1 MKKLL
6 ISILIA
12 LLLILS
18 IFIAVNGLN
27 VGKIE
32 VLGIRGI
39 NQKNSELDQKIQQ
52 ATQLSTIDYQKAVDE
67 VEENSKKLTEEKKNY
82 EDMALLNTDSEGQA
96 TAQIQKYEV
105 EALWVKLGNHAT
117 SEGATMKMDIVKG
130 SSTSENMYDLNF
142 TVNGSYISI
151 IDFISDIENDST
163 LGFKIENFHMSGS
176 GDSLQAT
183 FVCKEI
189 SIIDVNESQVDT
201 GTNNNNTTNNTT
213 NSTTNSTNNTNST
226 NTTSNSATNTNVAK

>member
-18 IFIAVNGLN
+18 IFIAINGLN

-151 IDFISDIENDST
+151 IDFIS
-163 LGFKIENFHMSGS
+163 
-176 GDSLQAT
+176 SLFNSLA
-183 FVCKEI
+183 
-189 SIIDVNESQVDT
+189 
-201 GTNNNNTTNNTT
+201 
-213 NSTTNSTNNTNST
+213 STTL
-226 NTTSNSATNTNVAK
+226 VAPNLL

>member
-18 IFIAVNGLN
+18 IFIAINGLN

-96 TAQIQKYEV
+96 TAQLQKYEV

-117 SEGATMKMDIVKG
+117 SEGATMKMDIVRG

-201 GTNNNNTTNNTT
+201 GTNNNNTTN
-213 NSTTNSTNNTNST
+213 STTNSTNNTNST
-226 NTTSNSATNTNVAK
+226 NTKSNSATNTNVAK

>member
-18 IFIAVNGLN
+18 IFISVNGLN

-82 EDMALLNTDSEGQA
+82 EDMAL
-96 TAQIQKYEV
+96 

-130 SSTSENMYDLNF
+130 SSATENMYDLNF

-201 GTNNNNTTNNTT
+201 GTNNNNTTN
-213 NSTTNSTNNTNST
+213 STTNSTNNTNST

>member
-52 ATQLSTIDYQKAVDE
+52 ATQLSTIDYQKTVDE

-201 GTNNNNTTNNTT
+201 GTNNNNTTN
-213 NSTTNSTNNTNST
+213 STTNSTNNTNST
-226 NTTSNSATNTNVAK
+226 YTTSNSATNTNVAK

>member
-96 TAQIQKYEV
+96 TAQLQKYEV

-201 GTNNNNTTNNTT
+201 GTNNNDTT

>member
-18 IFIAVNGLN
+18 IFIAINGLS

-96 TAQIQKYEV
+96 TAQLQKYEV

-201 GTNNNNTTNNTT
+201 GTNNNNTTN
-213 NSTTNSTNNTNST
+213 STTNNTNNTNST
-226 NTTSNSATNTNVAK
+226 NSTSNSTTNTNVAK

>member
-18 IFIAVNGLN
+18 IFIAINGLN

-201 GTNNNNTTNNTT
+201 GTNNNNTTN
-213 NSTTNSTNNTNST
+213 STTNSTNNTDST

>member
-18 IFIAVNGLN
+18 IFIAINGLN

-82 EDMALLNTDSEGQA
+82 EDVALLNTDSEGQA
-96 TAQIQKYEV
+96 TAQLQKYEV

-201 GTNNNNTTNNTT
+201 GTNNNNTTN
-213 NSTTNSTNNTNST
+213 STNNTNST

>member
-18 IFIAVNGLN
+18 IFIALNGLN
-27 VGKIE
+27 IGKLEI
-32 VLGIRGI
+32 LGIKGI
-39 NQKNSELDQKIQQ
+39 GQKNSELDQKIQQ
-52 ATQLSTIDYQKAVDE
+52 ATQLSSIDYQKAVDE

-82 EDMALLNTDSEGQA
+82 EELALLNTDAEGQV

-117 SEGATMKMDIVKG
+117 SEGATIKMDIVKG
-130 SSTSENMYDLNF
+130 NSTAENVYDLNF

-163 LGFKIENFHMSGS
+163 LGFKIENFKMSGS

-183 FVCKEI
+183 FTCKEI
-189 SIIDVNESQVDT
+189 TIIDVNQSQVVTDT
-201 GTNNNNTTNNTT
+201 DTNTTTNTTNTTNTNNTSNTT
-213 NSTTNSTNNTNST
+213 NTNNT
-226 NTTSNSATNTNVAK
+226 SNVTNTNVAQ

>member
-18 IFIAVNGLN
+18 IFIAINGLN

-201 GTNNNNTTNNTT
+201 KTNDVNTT
-213 NSTTNSTNNTNST
+213 NSATNNTNNTNST
-226 NTTSNSATNTNVAK
+226 NSTSKSTTNTNVAK

>member
-18 IFIAVNGLN
+18 IFIAINGLN
-27 VGKIE
+27 IGKIE

-201 GTNNNNTTNNTT
+201 GTNDVNTT
-213 NSTTNSTNNTNST
+213 NSATNNTNNTNST
-226 NTTSNSATNTNVAK
+226 NSTSNSTTNTNVAK

>member
-18 IFIAVNGLN
+18 IFIAINGLN

-189 SIIDVNESQVDT
+189 SIIDVNQSQVDT
-201 GTNNNNTTNNTT
+201 GTKNNNTT
-213 NSTTNSTNNTNST
+213 NSTTNNTNNTNST
-226 NTTSNSATNTNVAK
+226 NSTSNSTTNTNVAK

>member
-18 IFIAVNGLN
+18 IFIAINGLN

-142 TVNGSYISI
+142 TVNGSYVSI

-201 GTNNNNTTNNTT
+201 KTNDVNTT
-213 NSTTNSTNNTNST
+213 NSATNNTNNTNST
-226 NTTSNSATNTNVAK
+226 NSTSNSTTNTNVAK

>member
-18 IFIAVNGLN
+18 IFIAINGLN

-96 TAQIQKYEV
+96 TAQLQKYEV

-117 SEGATMKMDIVKG
+117 SEGATMKMDIVRG

-201 GTNNNNTTNNTT
+201 GTNNNNTTN
-213 NSTTNSTNNTNST
+213 STTNNTNNTNST
-226 NTTSNSATNTNVAK
+226 NSTSNSTTNTNVAK

>member
-1 MKKLL
+1 M
-6 ISILIA
+6 ITAA
-12 LLLILS
+12 LVELLILS
-18 IFIAVNGLN
+18 IFIAINGLN

-201 GTNNNNTTNNTT
+201 KTNDVNTT
-213 NSTTNSTNNTNST
+213 NSATNNTNNTNST
-226 NTTSNSATNTNVAK
+226 NSTSNSTTNTNVAK

>member
-18 IFIAVNGLN
+18 IFIALNGLN
-27 VGKIE
+27 IGRLEI
-32 VLGIRGI
+32 LGIKGI
-39 NQKNSELDQKIQQ
+39 GQKNSELDQKIQQ
-52 ATQLSTIDYQKAVDE
+52 ATQLSSIDYQKAVDE
-67 VEENSKKLTEEKKNY
+67 VENNSKKLTEEKKNY
-82 EDMALLNTDSEGQA
+82 EELALLNTDAEGQA

-105 EALWVKLGNHAT
+105 EALWVKIGNHAT
-117 SEGATMKMDIVKG
+117 SEGATIKMDIVKG
-130 SSTSENMYDLNF
+130 NSTAENVYDLNF

-163 LGFKIENFHMSGS
+163 LGFKIENFKMSGS

-189 SIIDVNESQVDT
+189 TIIDVNEGQVVTD
-201 GTNNNNTTNNTT
+201 TNNTT
-213 NSTTNSTNNTNST
+213 NTSNTANTTNTNST
-226 NTTSNSATNTNVAK
+226 SNTTNKTNTTNMTNTNVAQ

>member
-18 IFIAVNGLN
+18 IFIAINGLN

-96 TAQIQKYEV
+96 TAQLQKYEV

-201 GTNNNNTTNNTT
+201 GTNNNTTT
-213 NSTTNSTNNTNST
+213 NSTTSSANNTNST

>member
-18 IFIAVNGLN
+18 IFIAINGLN

-117 SEGATMKMDIVKG
+117 SEGATMKMDIVRG

-201 GTNNNNTTNNTT
+201 GTNNNNTTN
-213 NSTTNSTNNTNST
+213 STTNSTNNTNST

>member
-18 IFIAVNGLN
+18 IFIALNGLN
-27 VGKIE
+27 IGKIE
-32 VLGIRGI
+32 ILGIRGI
-39 NQKNSELDQKIQQ
+39 NQKNSELDQKIQE

-82 EDMALLNTDSEGQA
+82 EDMALLNTDSEGQI

-130 SSTSENMYDLNF
+130 NSTTENIYDLNF
-142 TVNGSYISI
+142 TVNSSYISI

-183 FVCKEI
+183 FSCKEI
-189 SIIDVNESQVDT
+189 SIIDVNQSQVVTDT
-201 GTNNNNTTNNTT
+201 DNTTNTTNTT
-213 NSTTNSTNNTNST
+213 NANSTSNTTNTNNTSNTT
-226 NTTSNSATNTNVAK
+226 NTTNTNVAQ

>member
-201 GTNNNNTTNNTT
+201 KTNDVNTT
-213 NSTTNSTNNTNST
+213 NSATNNTNNTNST
-226 NTTSNSATNTNVAK
+226 NSTSNSTTNTNVAK

>member
-52 ATQLSTIDYQKAVDE
+52 ATQLSTRDYQKAVDE

-96 TAQIQKYEV
+96 TAQLQKYEV

-189 SIIDVNESQVDT
+189 SIIDVNQSQVDT
-201 GTNNNNTTNNTT
+201 GTKNNNTT
-213 NSTTNSTNNTNST
+213 NSTTNNTSNTNSSNSTNSTTNNT
-226 NTTSNSATNTNVAK
+226 TNTNVAK

>member
-1 MKKLL
+1 
-6 ISILIA
+6 
-12 LLLILS
+12 
-18 IFIAVNGLN
+18 
-27 VGKIE
+27 
-32 VLGIRGI
+32 
-39 NQKNSELDQKIQQ
+39 
-52 ATQLSTIDYQKAVDE
+52 
-67 VEENSKKLTEEKKNY
+67 
-82 EDMALLNTDSEGQA
+82 MALLNTDSEGQA

-201 GTNNNNTTNNTT
+201 GTNNNNTTN
-213 NSTTNSTNNTNST
+213 STTNSTNNTNST

>member
-96 TAQIQKYEV
+96 TAQLQKYEV

-189 SIIDVNESQVDT
+189 SIIDVNQSQVDT
-201 GTNNNNTTNNTT
+201 GTKNNNTT
-213 NSTTNSTNNTNST
+213 NSTTNNTSNTNSSNSTNSTTNNT
-226 NTTSNSATNTNVAK
+226 TNTNVAK

>member
-18 IFIAVNGLN
+18 IFIAINGLN

-201 GTNNNNTTNNTT
+201 GTNNNNTTNI
-213 NSTTNSTNNTNST
+213 TTNSTNNTNST

>member
-18 IFIAVNGLN
+18 IFIAINGLN

-96 TAQIQKYEV
+96 TAQLQKYEV

-117 SEGATMKMDIVKG
+117 SEGATMKMDIVRG

-201 GTNNNNTTNNTT
+201 GTNNNNTTN
-213 NSTTNSTNNTNST
+213 STTNSTNNTNST

>member
-12 LLLILS
+12 LWLILS

-39 NQKNSELDQKIQQ
+39 KQKNSELDQKIQQ

-96 TAQIQKYEV
+96 TAQLQKYEV

-130 SSTSENMYDLNF
+130 SSTTENMYDLNF

-201 GTNNNNTTNNTT
+201 GTNNNNTTN
-213 NSTTNSTNNTNST
+213 STTNSTNNTNST

>member
-18 IFIAVNGLN
+18 IFIALNGLN
-27 VGKIE
+27 IGKLEI
-32 VLGIRGI
+32 LGIKGI
-39 NQKNSELDQKIQQ
+39 GQKNSELDQKIQQ
-52 ATQLSTIDYQKAVDE
+52 ATQLSSIDYQKAVDE

-82 EDMALLNTDSEGQA
+82 EELALLNTDAEGQA

-130 SSTSENMYDLNF
+130 NSTTENVYDLNF

-163 LGFKIENFHMSGS
+163 LGFKIENFKMSGS

-189 SIIDVNESQVDT
+189 TIIDVNAGQVATVTDT
-201 GTNNNNTTNNTT
+201 NNTTNNSNTT
-213 NSTTNSTNNTNST
+213 NTDNTSNTT
-226 NTTSNSATNTNVAK
+226 NTTNTTNTNVAQ

>member
-18 IFIAVNGLN
+18 IFIAINGLN

-117 SEGATMKMDIVKG
+117 SEG
-130 SSTSENMYDLNF
+130 
-142 TVNGSYISI
+142 SYISI

-201 GTNNNNTTNNTT
+201 KTNDVNTT
-213 NSTTNSTNNTNST
+213 NSATNNTNNTNST
-226 NTTSNSATNTNVAK
+226 NSTSNSTTNTNVAK

>member
-18 IFIAVNGLN
+18 IFIAINGLN

-52 ATQLSTIDYQKAVDE
+52 ATQLSTIDYQKAFDE

-96 TAQIQKYEV
+96 TAQLQKYEV

-117 SEGATMKMDIVKG
+117 SEGATMKMDIVRG

-201 GTNNNNTTNNTT
+201 GTNNNNTTN
-213 NSTTNSTNNTNST
+213 STTNSTNNTNST

>member
-18 IFIAVNGLN
+18 IFIAINGLN

-163 LGFKIENFHMSGS
+163 LWFKIENFHMSGS

-201 GTNNNNTTNNTT
+201 KTNDVNTT
-213 NSTTNSTNNTNST
+213 NSATNNTNNTNST
-226 NTTSNSATNTNVAK
+226 NSTSNSTTNTNVAK

>member
-96 TAQIQKYEV
+96 TAQLQKYEV

-189 SIIDVNESQVDT
+189 SIIDVNQSQVDT
-201 GTNNNNTTNNTT
+201 GTKNNNTT
-213 NSTTNSTNNTNST
+213 NSTTNNTSNTNSSNSTTSTTNNT
-226 NTTSNSATNTNVAK
+226 TNTNVAK

>member
-18 IFIAVNGLN
+18 IFIAINGLN

-96 TAQIQKYEV
+96 TAQLQKYEV

-201 GTNNNNTTNNTT
+201 GTNNNNTTN
-213 NSTTNSTNNTNST
+213 STNNTNST

>member
-96 TAQIQKYEV
+96 TAQLQKYEV

-201 GTNNNNTTNNTT
+201 GTNNNNTTN
-213 NSTTNSTNNTNST
+213 STTNSTNNTNST

>member
-201 GTNNNNTTNNTT
+201 GTNNNNTTN
-213 NSTTNSTNNTNST
+213 STTSSANNTNST

>member
-96 TAQIQKYEV
+96 TAQLQKYEV

-117 SEGATMKMDIVKG
+117 SEGATMKMDIVRG

-189 SIIDVNESQVDT
+189 LIIDVNESQVDT
-201 GTNNNNTTNNTT
+201 GTNNNNTT

>member
-18 IFIAVNGLN
+18 VFIALNGLN
-27 VGKIE
+27 IGKLEI
-32 VLGIRGI
+32 LGIEGI
-39 NQKNSELDQKIQQ
+39 GQKNSELDQKIQQ
-52 ATQLSTIDYQKAVDE
+52 ATQLSTIDYQKAVDD
-67 VEENSKKLTEEKKNY
+67 VEENTKKLTEEKKNY
-82 EDMALLNTDSEGQA
+82 EEMTLLNTDSEGKV

-105 EALWVKLGNHAT
+105 EALWVKLGKHAT
-117 SEGATMKMDIVKG
+117 SEGATIKMDIVKG
-130 SSTSENMYDLNF
+130 NNTSENMYDLNF

-163 LGFKIENFHMSGS
+163 LGFKIENFKMNGS

-183 FVCKEI
+183 FTCKEI
-189 SIIDVNESQVDT
+189 TIIDVNQGQVITDT
-201 GTNNNNTTNNTT
+201 
-213 NSTTNSTNNTNST
+213 SNST
-226 NTTSNSATNTNVAK
+226 NTSNTSNTTDNTSNTNNTSNVTNTNVAQ

>member
-12 LLLILS
+12 LLLIFS
-18 IFIAVNGLN
+18 IVIALNGLN
-27 VGKIE
+27 IGKLEI
-32 VLGIRGI
+32 LGIKGI
-39 NQKNSELDQKIQQ
+39 GQKNSELDQKIQQ
-52 ATQLSTIDYQKAVDE
+52 ATQLSSIDYQKAVDE

-82 EDMALLNTDSEGQA
+82 EELALLNTDAEGQA

-105 EALWVKLGNHAT
+105 EALWVKIGNHAT
-117 SEGATMKMDIVKG
+117 SEGATIKMDIVKG
-130 SSTSENMYDLNF
+130 NSTAENVYDLNF

-163 LGFKIENFHMSGS
+163 LGFKIENFKMNGS

-189 SIIDVNESQVDT
+189 TIIDVNQSQVVTDT
-201 GTNNNNTTNNTT
+201 NTTTNTNNTSNTTNA
-213 NSTTNSTNNTNST
+213 NNAS
-226 NTTSNSATNTNVAK
+226 NTTSTTNTNVAQ

>member
-18 IFIAVNGLN
+18 IFIAINGLN

-201 GTNNNNTTNNTT
+201 GTNNNNTTN
-213 NSTTNSTNNTNST
+213 STTNSTNNTNST

>member
-96 TAQIQKYEV
+96 TAQLQKYEV

-117 SEGATMKMDIVKG
+117 SEGATMKMDIVRG

-201 GTNNNNTTNNTT
+201 GTNNNNTTNI
-213 NSTTNSTNNTNST
+213 TTNSTNSTNST

>member
-18 IFIAVNGLN
+18 IFIAINGLN

-96 TAQIQKYEV
+96 TSQIQKYEV

-201 GTNNNNTTNNTT
+201 KTNDVNTT
-213 NSTTNSTNNTNST
+213 NSATNNTNNTNST
-226 NTTSNSATNTNVAK
+226 NSTSNSTTNTNVAK